1 MKRTRFKV
9 MLCVTAMVLLLSGC
23 TQGTNTTNG
32 TDATGT
38 ENQNGTTPVLSTA
51 DTSGAYADK
60 AFGFQLELP
69 AVGEE
74 VAVMHTNFGDLY
86 IRFFPEAAPNAVANF
101 KALSQSGY
109 YDGLIFHRV
118 INDFMIQGGDPNGNG
133 TGGQS
138 IWGEAFPDEFN
149 AKLGNLRG
157 SLAMANSGVNTN
169 GSQFFINQ
177 AGTGETSTAA
187 SIAQQKELYE
197 KNKDKMPSYKSFAD
211 YFAAQPLCTQLGLDG
226 SKITDEVL
234 DAYIQTGGNIHLDGP
249 LRSSGGH
256 TVFGQVYQGM
266 DVVDKIAAVE
276 TTSNNLPE
284 ELVCIDSIEWT
295 TYQG

>member
-1 MKRTRFKV
+1 MKKMRLTAL
-9 MLCVTAMVLLLSGC
+9 LCAVTVMVLFGGC
-23 TQGTNTTNG
+23 AGSADTPATQNG
-32 TDATGT
+32 D
-38 ENQNGTTPVLSTA
+38 GTTPALSTA

-60 AFGFQLELP
+60 TFGFQLELP
-69 AVGEE
+69 QKGEE
-74 VAVMHTNFGDLY
+74 IAIMHTNFGDLY

-118 INDFMIQGGDPNGNG
+118 IKDFMIQGGDPNGNG

-138 IWGEAFPDEFN
+138 IWGESFGDEFN

-157 SLAMANSGVNTN
+157 SLSMANSGVDTN

-177 AGTGETSTAA
+177 AGTGEGSTAA
-187 SIAQQKELYE
+187 SIAKQKELYE
-197 KNKDKMPSYKSFAD
+197 KNKDKMPSYKSFAEF
-211 YFAAQPLCTQLGLDG
+211 FAAQSMCSQLGLDG

-249 LRSSGGH
+249 LRASGGH

-266 DVVDKIAAVE
+266 DIVDKISAVE
-276 TTSNNLPE
+276 TTANNLPM